1 MTAAGRSGSSV
12 FARPS
17 RVCYNEAPMR
27 DCAQCGHEL
36 EPFFDSTCEPPV
48 AWLCQSCGS
57 VTVEEDPRS
66 LSPSARGE
74 LAALQAFMTSGA
86 FKDRSGLARAHARA
100 RAILEGD
107 PTFPVDIER
116 IAERHGYPVRER
128 SLPSGERGTIAREG
142 DHTVIVIDRD
152 RAGRSEVERRWVIAE
167 ELGHAVLEHS
177 TLVASSVPGRPLG
190 IAEPRRRAEEREA
203 KRFAA
208 EVLMPEEKVR
218 GRFEELAPRIRQA
231 LGLRQRQAETD
242 EVVSALARMFA
253 VSQLAMRVR
262 LEELNLIP

>member
-1 MTAAGRSGSSV
+1 M
-12 FARPS
+12 
-17 RVCYNEAPMR
+17 CYNVGPVR

-48 AWLCQSCGS
+48 AWLCQACGS
-57 VTVEEDPRS
+57 VSLEEDLRS

-74 LAALQAFMTSGA
+74 LAALQAFVAPGPRQGWSDEG
-86 FKDRSGLARAHARA
+86 RARAKA
-100 RAILEGD
+100 RAILEGIR
-107 PTFPVDIER
+107 TIPVDIER
-116 IAERHGYPVRER
+116 IAEQHGYPVRER
-128 SLPSGERGTIAREG
+128 PLPDGERGTIAREG
-142 DHTVIVIDRD
+142 DLTVIVIDRD
-152 RAGRSEVERRWVIAE
+152 RARRSEAERRWVIAE

-177 TLVASSVPGRPLG
+177 TLVASSVPDRPLG

-218 GRFEELAPRIRQA
+218 GRFAELAPRIHQA

-242 EVVSALARMFA
+242 EVVAALARMFA
-253 VSQLAMRVR
+253 VSSLAMRIR
-262 LEELNLIP
+262 LEELDLIVP